1 MKTTK
6 NKSRTSIK
14 TNKSLNKYSSD
25 SFFKDKVEE
34 AKQFFK
40 KYELPSHL
48 KKTTHK
54 RVKAA

>member
-6 NKSRTSIK
+6 NKNRANIK
-14 TNKSLNKYSSD
+14 TDKSLNKYSSD

-40 KYELPSHL
+40 KHELPAHF

-54 RVKAA
+54 RIKAA